1 MADASIDWAALYQR
15 HRDAMFRVAKGVLRS
30 SGRVDLAD
38 DAVQDAMVSLMKSP
52 PTETPRNWE
61 ALLVATAKRRAL
73 DMVGSA
79 AMVKGAVL
87 EEERASSASEQDME
101 KVLERL
107 EKMALVRAAIAKA
120 KLDARAHYVLA
131 QYVVLE
137 RPRAEVAAEL
147 GVTPARVSQIA
158 TKVLTE
164 INTAVTEGG

>member
-1 MADASIDWAALYQR
+1 MVEASIDWAALYQK

-30 SGRVDLAD
+30 SGRIDLAD

-52 PTETPRNWE
+52 PNELPRSWE

-73 DMVGSA
+73 DVVRSA
-79 AMVKGAVL
+79 VMVKGAVL
-87 EEERASSASEQDME
+87 EEDRASAVGAPGME
-101 KVLERL
+101 DVLERL
-107 EKMALVRAAIAKA
+107 ERMALVRAAIAKA
-120 KLDARAHYVLA
+120 KFDARAQYVLA

-158 TKVLTE
+158 TKVLAE
-164 INTAVTEGG
+164 IKAAVSEGG